1 MRTTKTL
8 ILLILVSLA
17 VVFSLGYSWSS
28 SGDVPPSDRW
38 YLLNIQGQPAGYIHV
53 SRQNSRHPNAA
64 VLFVHDIATRTAKE
78 SSDIHIE
85 TYCEDDP
92 YYYPV
97 QAEATIRT
105 LGKAPATIKVLVEK
119 KVPYG
124 ASKAKMFI
132 TYDTSDKQYNLTK
145 DVPEHTVPSHV
156 LMEIIP
162 LLPLQEGTVFE
173 FNLFDTVK
181 LNPRKNHKI
190 DYLGLDQIRIAG
202 TTMALHKFRH
212 KGSGVKETLFWTND
226 EHQVL
231 RCLRD
236 NKEEL
241 LLSTQAEVKRLIKD

>member
-1 MRTTKTL
+1 MRTTKNL

-17 VVFSLGYSWSS
+17 VVFSAGFWSR
-28 SGDVPPSDRW
+28 SGDVPPSERW
-38 YLLNIQGQPAGYIHV
+38 YLLNIQDQPAGYLHV
-53 SRQNSRHPNAA
+53 SRQNSRDPNAA

-78 SSDIHIE
+78 SRDLHIE

-97 QAEATIRT
+97 KADAIIRT
-105 LGKAPATIKVLVEK
+105 PDKKPVTIKVRVDK

-132 TYDTSDKQYNLTK
+132 AYDTSEKQYNLK
-145 DVPEHTVPSHV
+145 KEIPEHTVPSHV

-162 LLPLQEGTVFE
+162 LLPFQEGTVFE

-181 LNPRKNHKI
+181 LNPRKRHKI
-190 DYLGLDQIRIAG
+190 DYLGQDQVLIAG
-202 TTMALHKFRH
+202 TTMNLHKFRH